1 LTSHEKEIMKKFLN
15 SIFRRLPNTCNG
27 GKTAFWQKLI
37 EEESA
42 LWNGAVKRARRGS
55 RILIATSTGCYE
67 HGVLMESALA
77 AALTLRGVKVDILLC
92 DILPCCQWT
101 KIGNASPEELL
112 AQDRTPRCK
121 KCYANGKKHFERLAP
136 IHWMSQLVSDDD
148 LRQSEKISLEI
159 PSDKIGDYEYRGLAV
174 GEHAMAGALRYYARG
189 DLSGEPFGEQIL
201 RRYLKASLLT
211 AFAVQELLNRNSY
224 ESAVFHHGIYVPQGI
239 VGEVCRKNDVH
250 VVTWNSSY
258 RKQTF
263 VFSHDNSYHFTM
275 ITEPLSEWEHIT
287 IDEETEKTILDYL
300 KSRWHGTEDWIW
312 FHEKPV
318 EDVDRIV
325 KELGIAP
332 DKPCIG
338 MLSSV
343 MWDAQLHY
351 RSNAFKNMLDWVFKT
366 IDYFS
371 GRPDLQLI
379 IRVHPAEVRGM
390 VPSRQ
395 KLVEEI
401 DAKYPRLPD
410 NIFVISPESQTSTY
424 AVMEKCNSVIIY
436 NTKTGI
442 EISSMGIP
450 VIVAGE
456 AWIRNKGFSID
467 ACSPEEYYAILDKLP
482 LPHGLD
488 KESLERARKYAF
500 HFFFRRMI
508 EMPLMISPKKFKF
521 ALQLTSLKE
530 LLPGVHQG
538 LDVICNGI
546 MNKSSFTANPV
557 IANKDKTQKCS
568 T

>member
-1 LTSHEKEIMKKFLN
+1 MKDVLG
-15 SIFRRLPNTCNG
+15 SIFRRLPKAYNG
-27 GKTAFWQKLI
+27 DKTPVWPKLI

-42 LWNGAVKRARRGS
+42 LWNRAVERAKGGS

-77 AALTLRGVKVDILLC
+77 AALTLRGVNVDIFLC
-92 DILPCCQWT
+92 DLLPCCQWT
-101 KIGNASPEELL
+101 KITNVSPEVLL

-121 KCYANGKKHFERLAP
+121 KCYAAGQNHFKPIAP
-136 IHWMSQLVSDDD
+136 VHWMSQFVSDDG
-148 LRQSEKISLEI
+148 LRRSEKISIEI
-159 PSDKIGDYEYRGLAV
+159 PFDDISDYKYEGLAV

-189 DLSGEPFGEQIL
+189 DLNSESCGEQIL

-224 ESAVFHHGIYVPQGI
+224 ETAVFHHGIYVPQGI
-239 VGEVCRKNDVH
+239 VGEVCRKNNVH

-275 ITEPLSEWEHIT
+275 IDEPLGEWEHIT
-287 IDEETEKTILDYL
+287 MDEETEKTILDYL
-300 KSRWHGTEDWIW
+300 RSRWHGTEDWIW

-318 EDVDRIV
+318 EDVDRVV
-325 KELGIAP
+325 KELGIDP
-332 DKPCIG
+332 DKPFIG

-351 RSNAFKNMLDWVFKT
+351 KSNAFKNMLDWVFKT

-379 IRVHPAEVRGM
+379 LRVHPAEIRGL

-395 KLVEEI
+395 KLVDEI
-401 DAKYPRLPD
+401 NSRYPKLPD
-410 NIFVISPESQTSTY
+410 NIFVIPPESEISTY
-424 AVMEKCNSVIIY
+424 AIMEKCNSVIIY

-488 KESLERARKYAF
+488 KERLERARKYAY

-508 EMPLMISPKKFKF
+508 EVPLMISPKKFKF
-521 ALQLTSLKE
+521 VLKLPSLRE
-530 LLPGVHQG
+530 LLPGAYHG
-538 LDVICNGI
+538 LDVICDGI
-546 MNKSSFTANPV
+546 INKKSFTANPI
-557 IANKDKTQKCS
+557 IANTGQSRKCS
-568 T
+568 L